1 MEKTGKKREGLK
13 VAAIVLD
20 VMMLVWFGLF
30 FIWVW
35 IDSDSRFLEAVIV
48 NRLLNPFTTGAYLMG
63 IAMMLHYAVFR
74 GVPGRLLMSILYL
87 YMFVFSL
94 VGVMGVEEWKD
105 LLIYAPHPVI
115 VILTVIIV
123 VRQYRKARAGERE
136 SAGGQKEIE

>member
-1 MEKTGKKREGLK
+1 MRKTGKKRDGLK

-20 VMMLVWFGLF
+20 VMMLVWFAF
-30 FIWVW
+30 FLCWVW
-35 IDSDSRFLEAVIV
+35 IDTDSRFLETVLV

-63 IAMMLHYAVFR
+63 IAMMLHYAAFR
-74 GVPGRLLMSILYL
+74 GIPGRLLMSILYL

-94 VGVMGVEEWKD
+94 VGVMGMEEWKD

-115 VILTVIIV
+115 VTLTVIIV
-123 VRQYRKARAGERE
+123 VRQYRKARAVEKE